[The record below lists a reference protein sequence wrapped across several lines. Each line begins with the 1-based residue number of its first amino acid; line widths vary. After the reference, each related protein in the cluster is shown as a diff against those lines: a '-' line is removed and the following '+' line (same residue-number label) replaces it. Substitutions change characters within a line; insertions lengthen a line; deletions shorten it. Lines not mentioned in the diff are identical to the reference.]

1 MPTFRVWGDSV
12 HSFEM
17 QDRAIHLFRAFATSR
32 NVHVTIV
39 IHPRKE
45 DDSLPLSIRYGPLR
59 TFEKEKKEVLKC

>member
-1 MPTFRVWGDSV
+1 
-12 HSFEM
+12 M

-45 DDSLPLSIRYGPLR
+45 EDGLPLSIRYVHHCPACTR
-59 TFEKEKKEVLKC
+59 PC

>member
-1 MPTFRVWGDSV
+1 
-12 HSFEM
+12 M

-59 TFEKEKKEVLKC
+59 KFEKEKKEVLKC